1 MSFIAVA
8 AVVAVGA
15 GVGASYLK
23 AGDKPQVPD
32 FPKLDLETLQKL
44 GIQGNQDVLAQ
55 AQQLA
60 SDVNKGNL
68 AEVAKS
74 REAAVPGATALAR
87 KNITDQLSGVADIA
101 DTQAAI
107 SNASAANF
115 SLGVGGKSQFSKFGI
130 VGHLGRS
137 VAQQKQQGLGNF
149 FSFANLMDAPRFD
162 PASMFFTPAQRL
174 NAAQWQAQGQFGV
187 DTARAAIA
195 AQPSKI
201 SQALGGGLGVVSNL
215 ASMGFGSAIGGG
227 GMSGGS
233 GGGSKPFGMVDYT
246 NAGRVSGEMNA
257 TETPWYLKG

>member
-8 AVVAVGA
+8 AVGAIGA

-32 FPKLDLETLQKL
+32 FPRLDLETLQKL
-44 GIQGNQDVLAQ
+44 GIAGNQENLAA

-60 SDVNKGNL
+60 SDVNRGNL
-68 AEVAKS
+68 AEVAKA

-87 KNITDQLSGVADIA
+87 KNITDQLSGVADLA

-107 SNASAANF
+107 SNATAANF
-115 SLGVGGKSQFSKFGI
+115 SLGAGGKSQFSKFGI

-149 FSFANLMDAPRFD
+149 FNFASLMDAPRFD
-162 PASMFFTPAQRL
+162 PASMFLTPAQRL
-174 NAAQWQAQGQFGV
+174 SAAQFQAGGQFSV

-195 AQPSKI
+195 AQPSRI
-201 SQALGGGLGVVSNL
+201 SQALGGGLGVVSNI
-215 ASMGFGSAIGGG
+215 ASLGFGSLIGGG
-227 GMSGGS
+227 IGGRV
-233 GGGSKPFGMVDYT
+233 GGGAKPFGMIDYT
-246 NAGRVSGEMNA
+246 NSGRVSGEMTA
-257 TETPWYLKG
+257 TGTPWYLKG